1 MKNFTSYGLYKPNP
15 NAIFLAKNF
24 GSSFA
29 PQQHNIQAQQKM
41 ITDKILYEF
50 SQDNFGSWKFWKQDQ
65 FSVKFCL
72 EKQGNN
78 SKTQLALLITL
89 NEQQVQ
95 SNHNTRSLKKG

>member
-1 MKNFTSYGLYKPNP
+1 MHTY
-15 NAIFLAKNF
+15 
-24 GSSFA
+24 
-29 PQQHNIQAQQKM
+29 Q
-41 ITDKILYEF
+41 ILYEF
-50 SQDNFGSWKFWKQDQ
+50 SQDNFGSWNFGKQDQ

-95 SNHNTRSLKKG
+95 SNHNTKSLEKGQTRDYTLVLLCF